1 MTIPKLLS
9 IDELK
14 FLYIELGL
22 ESRDVEKAEAEA
34 GTTNENLKARQVL
47 LEWRKNKGHDATREF
62 VLEALE
68 KCGNTRAMEELHKTW
83 S

>member
-1 MTIPKLLS
+1 MTVAKLLG

-14 FLYIELGL
+14 FLYDELDL

-34 GTTNENLKARQVL
+34 NTSNETLKARQVL
-47 LEWRKNKGHDATREF
+47 LEWRKSSGHRATREC
-62 VLEALE
+62 VLEALK
-68 KCGNTRAMEELHKTW
+68 KCGNIKAMDELQQIW